1 MNLFCSLFLLLA
13 VPHAP
18 VSGRTSSELDDGR
31 SDLDLVAAVK
41 YDKAELSIAT
51 GDGNIDRRLV
61 STIPIY
67 SLPLSILLLYF

>member
-18 VSGRTSSELDDGR
+18 VSGRTGSELDDGR
-31 SDLDLVAAVK
+31 SDLVAAVK
-41 YDKAELSIAT
+41 YDEAELSIAT
-51 GDGNIDRRLV
+51 GDGDIDRRLV